1 VGRRVT
7 RARLAALTALLTLGP
22 VVALVPSAASQGS
35 AAVLPDLIQD
45 VPKNV
50 GAGRA
55 HAPDGSL
62 TDGFAISFDSA
73 VRNVG
78 PGPMH
83 LSGSHRD
90 ALGELQV
97 VQVLHGGPTEA
108 SPIVGSVPG
117 IGRMRYV
124 TTYGHRHWHMLR
136 FERYALRSLTTAG
149 VVVRDHKQGFC
160 LSNGFANGWCSQDQ
174 PKARSVDMGL
184 KADPTYADVYK
195 ARVEGQEIGV
205 TRTSAPTGR
214 YDLVHTAN
222 PSGRLREVSRTNDS
236 SSVELSLRWPADPS
250 RAPRV
255 QVLKRCPGSA
265 TCGTPQTAR

>member
-1 VGRRVT
+1 VRLT
-7 RARLAALTALLTLGP
+7 RARLAALTAVATLGP
-22 VVALVPSAASQGS
+22 VAALVPSAASQDTP
-35 AAVLPDLIQD
+35 AALPDLIQD
-45 VPKNV
+45 VPTNIS
-50 GAGRA
+50 GGHA
-55 HAPDGSL
+55 HARDGTR
-62 TDGFAISFDSA
+62 TDGFAISFNSA

-83 LSGSHRD
+83 L
-90 ALGELQV
+90 LGRLRNGEMRVQ
-97 VQVLHGGPTEA
+97 QVLHAGAAEA
-108 SPIVGSVPG
+108 SAVVGHVVG
-117 IGRMRYV
+117 IGHMRYV

-149 VVVRDHKQGFC
+149 VVVRDRKQGFC

-174 PKARSVDMGL
+174 PTARTVDMGL

-195 ARVEGQEIGV
+195 ARVEGQEIAV

-222 PSGRLREVSRTNDS
+222 PAGRLREVSRTNDS
-236 SSVELSLRWPADPS
+236 SSVELSLRWPADPN

-255 QVLKRCPGSA
+255 RVLRRCPGSA
-265 TCGTPQTAR
+265 TCGTPQPTR

>member
-1 VGRRVT
+1 MGRRVT

-50 GAGRA
+50 AAGRA

-108 SPIVGSVPG
+108 SAIVGSVPG
-117 IGRMRYV
+117 IGHMRYV

-160 LSNGFANGWCSQDQ
+160 LSNGFSDGWCSQDQ

-195 ARVEGQEIGV
+195 ARVEGQEIAV
-205 TRTSAPTGR
+205 TRTSAPTGSVR
-214 YDLVHTAN
+214 PGPYGQPVGPAARGLAD
-222 PSGRLREVSRTNDS
+222 NDS

-255 QVLKRCPGSA
+255 PVLKRCPGSA
-265 TCGTPQTAR
+265 TCGTPRTAR